1 MGVIGRR
8 ALEEAMKRR
17 EFIAVLSGAA
27 AWPFV
32 ARAQEAGK
40 IPRIGYLSPRPKLS
54 PVDRSFMQGLGE
66 LGYIDDKNILIE
78 FRFAAGNFK
87 RLPAMAAELVR
98 LNVDVIVT
106 VVTQASLAA
115 KGATKTI
122 PVVMLAVS
130 DPIAAGLIKSLARPG
145 GNVTGT
151 SSQTAEVQGK
161 SLQLLKQVVPKLRR
175 VAVLWNP
182 ANAIFQTQML
192 QAAKEAAIA
201 LDLKLHEFGV
211 RNPNELDHVFA
222 AISNAHVGALMVLG
236 DPTLIV
242 HKAQI
247 IKFAAKIRLPAI
259 YATKD
264 HAEAGGLITYGP
276 DYAAQYRRGA
286 FYVDKILK
294 GVKPADLPVE
304 QPTKFE
310 LAINLKTAKALG
322 LQIPPALLIRADK
335 VIE

>member
-1 MGVIGRR
+1 
-8 ALEEAMKRR
+8 MKRR
-17 EFIAVLSGAA
+17 EFIAVLGGAA

-54 PVDRSFMQGLGE
+54 LVDRSFMQGLGE
-66 LGYIDDKNILIE
+66 LGYVDDKNILIE

-145 GNVTGT
+145 GNITGT

-264 HAEAGGLITYGP
+264 HAEAGGLIAYWP
-276 DYAAQYRRGA
+276 DYAAQFRRGA

-294 GVKPADLPVE
+294 GVKATDLPVE